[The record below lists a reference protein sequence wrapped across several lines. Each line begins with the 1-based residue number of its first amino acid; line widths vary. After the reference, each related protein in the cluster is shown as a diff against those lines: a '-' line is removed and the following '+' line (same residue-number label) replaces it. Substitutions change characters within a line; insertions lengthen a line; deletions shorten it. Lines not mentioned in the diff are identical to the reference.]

1 MSIPTMKFKKNGRT
15 HAALLI
21 AKSLKRWFTV
31 KELREIS
38 AAFGNVKLTS
48 QSLNLLKRQGLLQKD
63 GDYWAI
69 TTAGIRFLYETA
81 TPNKMADVE
90 H

>member
-1 MSIPTMKFKKNGRT
+1 MKFKKNGRT

-21 AKSLKRWFTV
+21 ARSLKRWFTV

-38 AAFGNVKLTS
+38 AAFGNIKLTS

-63 GDYWAI
+63 GEHWAI

-81 TPNKMADVE
+81 PTNKIVDAE
-90 H
+90 N